1 MTLTQ
6 RSNDY
11 IMAGY
16 INKIQYVALQM
27 MVASHCGYK
36 VGKFFHLV
44 QNLHVYDRHM
54 DAVKEILDREPL
66 NINPRIELTTSK
78 NFYDIT
84 VDDFKIYETD
94 GIQKLSQKLEIA
106 I

>member
-1 MTLTQ
+1 
-6 RSNDY
+6 
-11 IMAGY
+11 
-16 INKIQYVALQM
+16 M

-36 VGKFFHLV
+36 LGKFCHLV
-44 QNLHVYDRHM
+44 QNLHIYDRHM
-54 DAVKEILDREPL
+54 DSVKELLDREPL

-84 VDDFKIYETD
+84 VDDFKVIGVE

>member
-1 MTLTQ
+1 
-6 RSNDY
+6 
-11 IMAGY
+11 
-16 INKIQYVALQM
+16 
-27 MVASHCGYK
+27 
-36 VGKFFHLV
+36 
-44 QNLHVYDRHM
+44 M
-54 DAVKEILDREPL
+54 DSVKELLDREPL

-84 VDDFKIYETD
+84 VDDFKIFGTE